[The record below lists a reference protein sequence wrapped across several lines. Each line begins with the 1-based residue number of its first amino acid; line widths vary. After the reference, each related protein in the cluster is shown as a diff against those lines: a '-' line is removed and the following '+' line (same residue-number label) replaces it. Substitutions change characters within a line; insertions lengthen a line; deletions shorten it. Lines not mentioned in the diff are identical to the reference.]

1 MDRTLDIVVL
11 VLSIGLVGAGFLSI
25 ALGWVVNY
33 FAPADLTEDAQT
45 EQTTQTDQTDEA
57 DQAVSDADL
66 WLDRMELDR
75 TRTAVIELMVY
86 TGWSTSQVRAVLK
99 GDSGVIGVEV
109 EAARQKLGITAP
121 DRMLRV
127 RDEKGERVIPL

>member
-1 MDRTLDIVVL
+1 MDRTVDIVIL
-11 VLSIGLVGAGFLSI
+11 VLSVGFVGMGLLSI
-25 ALGWVVNY
+25 ALGWIVNR

-45 EQTTQTDQTDEA
+45 DQTRQTDQTDEA
-57 DQAVSDADL
+57 DQAVCEADP
-66 WLDRMELDR
+66 WIERMELDR
-75 TRTAVIELMVY
+75 TRGTIIELMVY

-99 GDSGVIGVEV
+99 GDSGAIGTEV
-109 EAARQKLGITAP
+109 EAARQKLGIMAP